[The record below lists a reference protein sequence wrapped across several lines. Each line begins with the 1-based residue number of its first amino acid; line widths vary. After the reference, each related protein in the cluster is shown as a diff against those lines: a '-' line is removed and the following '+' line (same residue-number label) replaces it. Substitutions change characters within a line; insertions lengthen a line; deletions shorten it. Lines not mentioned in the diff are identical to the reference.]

1 MNAQFDIANL
11 KGAIESLV
19 AAYPELAEDEILRA
33 DMFEAETN
41 INNVLSTLVDKA
53 LDAATTQDAIA
64 LRQKDL
70 SARKA
75 RYGKQEETLRGFIL
89 SIMELADLKKATLP
103 EATLSVSF
111 QKPRL
116 TVSDE
121 TLLNEDMKKTVI
133 TVSPDMDKIK
143 EAYEFSQKIPEG
155 VMLTDGKNILRVL
168 NK

>member
-1 MNAQFDIANL
+1 MNAQFDIAQLKTSIENL
-11 KGAIESLV
+11 V
-19 AAYPELAEDEILRA
+19 TTYPELAEDEILRA

-70 SARKA
+70 AARKA
-75 RYGKQEETLRGFIL
+75 RYGKQEDALRGFML

-111 QKPRL
+111 QKPKLMVTDEALL
-116 TVSDE
+116 TDD
-121 TLLNEDMKKTVI
+121 LKKTVT
-133 TVSPDMDKIK
+133 TVSPDMEKIK
-143 EAYEFSQKIPEG
+143 EAYEAFNVVPDG
-155 VMLTDGKNILRVL
+155 VMLTNGKNILRVL

>member
-1 MNAQFDIANL
+1 MNAQFEISQL
-11 KGAIESLV
+11 KASIESLIT
-19 AAYPELAEDEILRA
+19 AYPELAEDEILRA

-70 SARKA
+70 AARKA
-75 RYGKQEETLRGFIL
+75 RYGKQEDALRGFML

-103 EATLSVSF
+103 EATLSISF
-111 QKPRL
+111 QKPKL
-116 TVSDE
+116 MVADE

-133 TVSPDMDKIK
+133 TISPDMDKIK
-143 EAYEFSQKIPEG
+143 EAYEFSQKIPDG
-155 VMLTDGKNILRVL
+155 VMLTNGKNILRVL

>member
-1 MNAQFDIANL
+1 MNAQFEISQL
-11 KGAIESLV
+11 KASIESLIT
-19 AAYPELAEDEILRA
+19 AYPELAEDEVLRA
-33 DMFEAETN
+33 DMFEGSTN

-70 SARKA
+70 AARKA
-75 RYGKQEETLRGFIL
+75 RYGKQEEALKGFML

-116 TVSDE
+116 MVADE
-121 TLLNEDMKKTVI
+121 TLLNDDMKKTVI
-133 TVSPDMDKIK
+133 TVSPDMEKIK
-143 EAYEFSQKIPEG
+143 EAYEASQKVPDG
-155 VMLTDGKNILRVL
+155 VMLTNGKNILRVAS
-168 NK
+168 K